1 MPKISVLMPIY
12 NTNLGHLQE
21 AINSILQQSEPDFE
35 FLILNDSPDN
45 QELENFVLSFDDKRI
60 KYLKNEKNMGI
71 SASRNKLIDLA
82 SGKYLAT
89 MDHDDISLPER
100 LKKEADYLDAN
111 EQIGVVGSWYQR
123 MGVNKIVKFPSDNLT
138 ISMYLTDD
146 SYISH
151 SSTMI
156 RKSVLDENN
165 IRYESEFTPAEDYA
179 LWCRLIGK
187 TEFYNIPEV
196 LFLYRRHENQ
206 TSKLQTEKMYA
217 MRDKIRSFVRAEH
230 PDLYAKFSNLP
241 AVVSFKLLGFIPL
254 GKYKMQSSHI
264 SPLLRRIPFLKI
276 KVKHNT

>member
-1 MPKISVLMPIY
+1 MPKISVLMPVY
-12 NTNLGHLQE
+12 NTNLAYLEE
-21 AINSILQQSEPDFE
+21 AINSVLKQSEPDFE

-45 QELENFVLSFDDKRI
+45 SELEKFILSYDDKRI
-60 KYLKNEKNMGI
+60 KYIKNEKNMGI

-89 MDHDDISLPER
+89 MDHDDISMPER
-100 LKKEADYLDAN
+100 FKKEADYLDTHL
-111 EQIGVVGSWYQR
+111 QTGVVSSWYQR
-123 MGVNKIVKFPSDNLT
+123 MGKNKIVKFPSDNSD

-151 SSTMI
+151 SASMI

-187 TEFYNIPEV
+187 TEFHNIPEV
-196 LFLYRRHENQ
+196 LFLYRKHENQ

-217 MRDKIRSFVRAEH
+217 VRDKIREFVRAEH
-230 PDLYAKFSNLP
+230 PNLYNKFMNLP
-241 AVVSFKLLGFIPL
+241 ATISFKLFGFIPL
-254 GKYKMQSSHI
+254 GKYKMRSSHI
-264 SPLLRRIPFLKI
+264 PPFLGHIPFLKVKI
-276 KVKHNT
+276 KHNI